1 METLLG
7 IVRSTTG
14 KEPKCIDC
22 KRHKLYPADPVLIFS
37 SPKHRCTAVTD
48 IVTGDTIETDC
59 SAMRHGRCECGPDA
73 KLFEARA
80 KNGDAPIRE
89 DPLSSRRER
98 GMSNVWIALLILGSL
113 ALLALIYWAYDNDT
127 YQPHEK
133 ETNLPRVIRPG
144 EVSLRKGSAKDGTC
158 CVTARTRL
166 MAIGKRSLWQV
177 EVSPGNWRDCGNDC
191 EQVLRKALDK

>member
-1 METLLG
+1 VETLLG
-7 IVRSTTG
+7 IVRSATG
-14 KEPKCIDC
+14 KEPKCVDC

-59 SAMRHGRCECGPDA
+59 HAMRDRRCECGPDA

-80 KNGDAPIRE
+80 KDGDAPDNEKSHSE
-89 DPLSSRRER
+89 DR
-98 GMSNVWIALLILGSL
+98 GMGIASIALLLLLSL

-127 YQPHEK
+127 SRPREK
-133 ETNLPRVIRPG
+133 ETSQPRVIKTG
-144 EVSLRKGSAKDGTC
+144 EVTLKKVSMKDGTC

-177 EVSPGNWRDCGNDC
+177 EASPGNWRDCGNDC
-191 EQVLRKALDK
+191 EQSLRKALGK

>member
-1 METLLG
+1 VETLLG

-14 KEPKCIDC
+14 KEPKCVDC

-59 SAMRHGRCECGPDA
+59 HAMRDRRCECGPDA

-80 KNGDAPIRE
+80 KGVGATEKEKPRPVDG
-89 DPLSSRRER
+89 
-98 GMSNVWIALLILGSL
+98 GMGIISIALLLLLSL

-127 YQPHEK
+127 SQRQEK
-133 ETNLPRVIRPG
+133 EQPRVIKTG
-144 EVSLRKGSAKDGTC
+144 QVTLKKVSMKDGTC
-158 CVTARTRL
+158 CVAARTRL
-166 MAIGKRSLWQV
+166 MATGKSSLWQV
-177 EVSPGNWRDCGNDC
+177 ETSPGNWRDCGNDC
-191 EQVLRKALDK
+191 EQALQKALGK

>member
-80 KNGDAPIRE
+80 KDGDASEKEETPAAR
-89 DPLSSRRER
+89 PAER
-98 GMSNVWIALLILGSL
+98 MSNVWIALLILSSL
-113 ALLALIYWAYDNDT
+113 AILALIYWASDNDT
-127 YQPHEK
+127 SRPHEK
-133 ETNLPRVIRPG
+133 ETSQPRVIQTG
-144 EVSLRKGSAKDGTC
+144 EVSLRKGSVKDGTC

>member
-80 KNGDAPIRE
+80 KNGDAPIKE

-133 ETNLPRVIRPG
+133 ETSQPRVIKTG
-144 EVSLRKGSAKDGTC
+144 EVSLKKVSAKDGAC

-166 MAIGKRSLWQV
+166 MATGKRSLWQV
-177 EVSPGNWRDCGNDC
+177 EASPGNWRDCGNDC
-191 EQVLRKALDK
+191 EQALRKALDK